1 MSLHLYFLGLY
12 NTVTDGLKVLGEASS
27 EAFHAT
33 CNYLNGTS
41 SEWYFFDDS
50 SPLPSSIYNMPSR
63 RFRDRVQFTYN
74 TYHNT
79 LIQTYSDFQ
88 PNALTVDWLSANLVI
103 DGKEYVLDD
112 FIQNFYLAIYDYQ
125 RFTVRHFIDAWSIRS
140 RIWPDECELHIID
153 SGGESHVFQANDGVN
168 DEWIALMPLPVQNGS
183 DLTVD
188 SEEEEEEYEGG
199 DEEEEEEEEEEDT
212 SPSETVDTSLVPDAD
227 DTTASDETTVD
238 TPVESSVPIET
249 TVDTPVETTIDTP
262 APVETTVETTVDTP
276 VETTIDT
283 PAPVSTTVET
293 PQATLVEASTTEVQ
307 PEPVEFEAPPNT
319 PLPPS
324 PIEEST
330 GLIAELTILPL
341 VSEGQ

>member
-41 SEWYFFDDS
+41 NEWYFFDNS
-50 SPLPSSIYNMPSR
+50 SPLPSSAYNMPSR

-74 TYHNT
+74 AYHNA
-79 LIQTYSDFQ
+79 LIQSYSDIQ

-112 FIQNFYLAIYDYQ
+112 FIQSFYLAIHDYQ
-125 RFTVRHFIDAWSIRS
+125 GFTVRHFIDAWSIRS
-140 RIWPDECELHIID
+140 RIWPDDCELHIID
-153 SGGESHVFQANDGVN
+153 SGGESHVFEANDGVN
-168 DEWIALMPLPVQNGS
+168 DEWLGLMPGPAQDGS

-188 SEEEEEEYEGG
+188 SEEEEDEYEG
-199 DEEEEEEEEEEDT
+199 DEEEEEEEDT
-212 SPSETVDTSLVPDAD
+212 SLSEAVDTSLVPDAD
-227 DTTASDETTVD
+227 ETTVD
-238 TPVESSVPIET
+238 KTVET
-249 TVDTPVETTIDTP
+249 TVDVPVPVE
-262 APVETTVETTVDTP
+262 APVETTVDVPVPVETTVDVPVPVEAPVETTVDTSAP
-276 VETTIDT
+276 VETI
-283 PAPVSTTVET
+283 VETTVDT
-293 PQATLVEASTTEVQ
+293 GPEV
-307 PEPVEFEAPPNT
+307 PPNT

-330 GLIAELTILPL
+330 GLIAELTVLPL
-341 VSEGQ
+341 VSEEQ